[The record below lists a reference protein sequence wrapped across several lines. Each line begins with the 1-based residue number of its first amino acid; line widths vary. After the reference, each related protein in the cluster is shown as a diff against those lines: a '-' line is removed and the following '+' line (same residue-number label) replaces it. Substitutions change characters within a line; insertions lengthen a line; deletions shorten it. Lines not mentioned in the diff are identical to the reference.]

1 MTSSFLKRTVERV
14 QASALARNSG
24 WMFLGYGLK
33 IIVQAGYFIL
43 IARALGPS
51 QYGAFVGAVA
61 LIALVGPFGGLG
73 MGNILVKNVSRDR
86 SLFPTY
92 WGNALFVAL
101 VSGIVLLG
109 FVMAVAHFALPPTIP
124 FLLILLVSLSDILFV
139 KGAEIGA
146 QSFQATD
153 ELRYT
158 AFVTLL
164 PYILRLVGAVILV
177 AVWRQATALQWGWFY
192 LGCTVISAAVAIL
205 LASFKLGAPKLA
217 LNRVPTEIEEGF
229 YFGASL
235 SAQTVYNDIDKMMLA
250 RLSTLDATG
259 IYAAAYRLI
268 DVAFTPVRSVL
279 YAAYANFFRH
289 GKAGLAVSYSYAKKI
304 LPKMLGYA
312 LLIFVGLY
320 VAAPVVPLV
329 LGSEYV
335 RAVEALRWLALLPF
349 FKAIHYFLADSLTG
363 AGYQRIRTA
372 GQIGVAIFN
381 VGLNLWLIPAYSWR
395 GAAWASL
402 ASDGA
407 LAITMY
413 VAVLLLMGKEA
424 RSGVSF
430 AGDRISDSGPI
441 V

>member
-1 MTSSFLKRTVERV
+1 M
-14 QASALARNSG
+14 ASGFIKQTIDRAKASTLAKNSG

-33 IIVQAGYFIL
+33 IFVQAGYFIL
-43 IARALGPS
+43 IARALGPA
-51 QYGAFVGAVA
+51 QYGAFVGTVA
-61 LIALVGPFGGLG
+61 LIALVAPFGGVG
-73 MGNILVKNVSRDR
+73 SGNLLIKNVSRDR
-86 SLFPTY
+86 SLFAEY
-92 WGNALFVAL
+92 WGNALLISF
-101 VSGIVLLG
+101 VSGALLLG
-109 FVMAVAHFALPPTIP
+109 LVLAVAHFALPATIP
-124 FLLILLVSLSDILFV
+124 WTLILLVSLSDILFV

-146 QSFQATD
+146 QCFQATD

-164 PYILRLVGAVILV
+164 PYILRMIGAVIV
-177 AVWRQATALQWGWFY
+177 FVVWRHATALMWGWFY
-192 LGCTVISAAVAIL
+192 LGCTVISAAVAIT
-205 LASFKLGAPKLA
+205 LATAKLGGPSLA
-217 LNRVPTEIEEGF
+217 LWRIRGEIEEGF

-304 LPKMLGYA
+304 LPKMLGYS

-320 VAAPVVPLV
+320 VAAPIVPII
-329 LGSEYV
+329 LGKDYA
-335 RAVEALRWLALLPF
+335 RAVEALRWLALLPL
-349 FKAIHYFLADSLTG
+349 FKSIHYFLADSLTG

-372 GQIGVAIFN
+372 GQIGVAVFN
-381 VGLNLWLIPAYSWR
+381 VALNLWLIPAYSWR
-395 GAAWASL
+395 GAAWSSL

-407 LAITMY
+407 LALTMY
-413 VAVLLLMGKEA
+413 VAVMYIMSREA
-424 RSGVSF
+424 RSGVGF
-430 AGDRISDSGPI
+430 AGEPLSTHP
-441 V
+441 VE